1 VRILTVLALLLPGLT
16 LAPALAGE
24 PPLLADL
31 VASGKL
37 PPEAERLPSW
47 QVGLSD
53 IVKRALV
60 KNVSAVNAILFQ
72 SPA

>member
-1 VRILTVLALLLPGLT
+1 LA
-16 LAPALAGE
+16 AE

-37 PPEAERLPSW
+37 PPEAERQTSW
-47 QVGLSD
+47 QVGLPD
-53 IVKRALV
+53 ILKRALV

-72 SPA
+72 SPT

>member
-1 VRILTVLALLLPGLT
+1 MRTLTVLTLLSALT

-37 PPEAERLPSW
+37 PPEAERQTSW
-47 QVGLSD
+47 QVGLPD
-53 IVKRALV
+53 ILKRALV

-72 SPA
+72 SPT

>member
-1 VRILTVLALLLPGLT
+1 VLT
-16 LAPALAGE
+16 LLSALTLCPALAGE

-53 IVKRALV
+53 IVKRPLV
-60 KNVSAVNAILFQ
+60 TKGFGRKRRSMGNG
-72 SPA
+72 P